1 MYSDGT
7 SETNAYSCC
16 RLLWRRDRK
25 GRTTLRSAKLGSL
38 RSGDIHDRRTDTLA
52 TYVPSTGIETV
63 TTSTPST
70 DKTGLLY
77 RRNTRHS
84 RNEATVPRVFHGR
97 QEAALQAIMLFFH
110 TNIVGGIAV
119 FGLVGSL
126 IDRGLRELVN
136 VRDRERL
143 AVLVVLLVLV
153 GRNRHCPE

>member
-1 MYSDGT
+1 MKTSALSLPSYSLPTERTFAKIACFARD
-7 SETNAYSCC
+7 SPPY
-16 RLLWRRDRK
+16 RDRN
-25 GRTTLRSAKLGSL
+25 R
-38 RSGDIHDRRTDTLA
+38 H
-52 TYVPSTGIETV
+52 
-63 TTSTPST
+63 PST